1 MAQAAAQAALES
13 WAAALLAE
21 WQLAAQF
28 VAGLAAS
35 GTIAAPD
42 AHQQRALQSLLV
54 TSLAGVVCIALALSR
69 RGRKLSWDSVE
80 TVLASILILTL
91 LGVVL
96 GLPLGTRSSCCA
108 AACRSCVVMQN

>member
-21 WQLAAQF
+21 WR
-28 VAGLAAS
+28 LAAS

-69 RGRKLSWDSVE
+69 RGRKLIWDSVE